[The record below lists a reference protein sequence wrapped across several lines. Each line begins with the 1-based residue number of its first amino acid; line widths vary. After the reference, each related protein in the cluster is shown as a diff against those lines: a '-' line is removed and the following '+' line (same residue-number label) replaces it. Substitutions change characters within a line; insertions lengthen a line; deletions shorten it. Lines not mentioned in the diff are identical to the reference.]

1 MVKDTEYY
9 DLLGVSSTATDIE
22 IKKGYRRAALKW
34 HPDKNPNNPDAERIF
49 KEIAEAYQVLS
60 DPQTRALYD
69 ELGRDGLQSTG
80 SAPPQDIDPMEFFTM
95 IFGGDAS
102 KAYIGELNF
111 LQMMF
116 DAENDESKEGGGG
129 EEEKNDKFV
138 HNGDSFA
145 DVAKS
150 GDEALHERRKKFDSE
165 SIKKQRE
172 AEEAKV
178 AALSKS
184 LKEKLDAVVDPTDPN
199 DATMHSFLDSVN
211 KDIENLKLE
220 SFGIQICHLIGK
232 IYTFKA
238 ATFLKSKKLFGTIH
252 KITSNLKQSKDTVK
266 GMLEMLNSAS
276 EAQNSLAAMQA
287 LEDPDMDPYQRVQ
300 YEQAMTGKFISVAW
314 ASSKFE
320 ITQTLYA
327 VCDKVLNDKSVN
339 LETRKKRAQL
349 LLAMGTLF
357 ANAQRDASEEE
368 DQMVFE
374 KLMEDASHIKSRDLR
389 RQAYAK
395 QRAQKVNSTRQNT
408 NTNQNNNNSPPTI
421 HPPKS
426 PSTTSTTT
434 TTTTTTTSS
443 PSPSSRS
450 PFAKLKKFL

>member
-9 DLLGVSSTATDIE
+9 ELLGVSATATDIE

-34 HPDKNPNNPDAERIF
+34 HPDKNPNNPDAERKF
-49 KEIAEAYQVLS
+49 KDIAEAYQVLS

-69 ELGRDGLQSTG
+69 ELGRDGLHSTG
-80 SAPPQDIDPMEFFTM
+80 SAPPQDIDPKEFFTM

-102 KAYIGELNF
+102 KAYIGDLNF

-116 DAENDESKEGGGG
+116 DAENEENEEG
-129 EEEKNDKFV
+129 ETNKATDKFV
-138 HNGDSFA
+138 HNNESFA
-145 DVAKS
+145 DMAQT
-150 GDEALHERRKKFDSE
+150 GEDALHERRKKFDTE
-165 SIKKQRE
+165 HIKKQRE

-178 AALSKS
+178 AALTES
-184 LKEKLDAVVDPTDPN
+184 LKTKLDAVADPTNPN
-199 DATMHSFLDSVN
+199 DPTMHTFLTTVN
-211 KDIENLKLE
+211 ADIENLKLE

-238 ATFLKSKKLFGTIH
+238 ATFLKARKPFGTLH
-252 KITSNLKQSKDTVK
+252 KISSNFKQSKDTVK

-327 VCDKVLNDKSVN
+327 VCDKVLNDKSVS

-357 ANAQRDASEEE
+357 SNAQRDPSEEE

-374 KLMEDASHIKSRDLR
+374 KLMEDASHLKSRDLR

-395 QRAQKVNSTRQNT
+395 TRAQKVNSLKQ
-408 NTNQNNNNSPPTI
+408 NNNSPPAI
-421 HPPKS
+421 HPPNS
-426 PSTTSTTT
+426 PPN
-434 TTTTTTTSS
+434 TSS
-443 PSPSSRS
+443 SSSSRS